1 MRTLIVIVVLIV
13 LAALGGAWYWHSGSA
28 ADVVYRTAP
37 IQRGDLVSTI
47 SATGTLEP
55 EEVIDVGAQVAG
67 LIEALGKD
75 ANGNQIDYRS
85 PVEPDMVLAHID
97 DTVYKADVDT
107 AAAQLEQAKTSIA
120 KGEADLSQAQAKLVQ
135 AENNW
140 NRAKTMGTSD
150 ALSQNDYDMYQA
162 DYESAKANVS
172 VASVEISQAK
182 SGVAL
187 ADATLAKARR
197 NLDFCT
203 IRSPVKGVI
212 IDRRV
217 NIGQTVVSS
226 LNAPSLFLIA
236 KDLSR
241 MQIWVAVN
249 EVDVGRITAGTP
261 VTFTCDT
268 FPDMMF
274 EGSVEKV
281 RLNATMSQNVVMY
294 TVEVRAENPKSILL
308 PYLTAKVRFEVER
321 QNDVLTVPNVALRW
335 YPMSALQVIP
345 DARSSWKPIEPP
357 QPGASAEPKAGGKQ
371 KHQPTT
377 APKERRATIWIKE
390 GEFVRPVE
398 VKAGFTD
405 GTRTAIVSD
414 QVHEGAEVVT
424 GEITETTETS
434 EKNPFIPQM
443 PRRR

>member
-1 MRTLIVIVVLIV
+1 MRTLIVIIVLIAV
-13 LAALGGAWYWHSGSA
+13 AALGGAWYWQSGSSA
-28 ADVVYRTAP
+28 NVVYRTAQL
-37 IQRGDLVSTI
+37 QRGDLVSTI

-67 LIEALGKD
+67 LIESLGKD

-85 PVEPDMVLAHID
+85 PVDPDMVLAHID

-107 AAAQLEQAKTSIA
+107 AKAQLEEAKTAIS
-120 KGEADLSQAQAKLVQ
+120 KGEADLAQAKAKLVQ

-150 ALSQNDYDMYQA
+150 ALSQNDFDMYQA
-162 DYESAKANVS
+162 DYESAKANVD
-172 VASVEISQAK
+172 VAAVEISQAK

-187 ADATLAKARR
+187 AEATLTKAER

-203 IRSPVKGVI
+203 IKSPVKGVI

-226 LNAPSLFLIA
+226 LNAPSLFLLA

-249 EVDVGRITAGTP
+249 EVDVGKIGAGTP

-268 FPDMMF
+268 FPDLTF

-281 RLNATMSQNVVMY
+281 RLNATMTQNVVMY

-308 PYLTAKVRFEVER
+308 PYLTAKVRFEVQRE
-321 QNDVLTVPNVALRW
+321 NNVLSVPNVALRW
-335 YPMSALQVIP
+335 YPLSASQVC
-345 DARSSWKPIEPP
+345 A
-357 QPGASAEPKAGGKQ
+357 
-371 KHQPTT
+371 
-377 APKERRATIWIKE
+377 RRAVELEADRIAIQFAGRFQGAKAEAGADNRAKRAPRDHLDQRRSVRATDRRKSRLH
-390 GEFVRPVE
+390 GRHADRHFV
-398 VKAGFTD
+398 G
-405 GTRTAIVSD
+405 S
-414 QVHEGAEVVT
+414 
-424 GEITETTETS
+424 TS
-434 EKNPFIPQM
+434 
-443 PRRR
+443 RR